1 MPSKSEEVKKLEP
14 IFTPYPAE
22 LKGEIINVGIK
33 KDPTFGIFIFG
44 MNGICVENEFI
55 QVTEVVPESP
65 AHICGVLPGD
75 IIVYIKQEC
84 VLGTWREDVLTLLD
98 SFSVGDTVNFQLC
111 RGYALQETMDSRI
124 YIVRGRD
131 PTNLFSSATRGG
143 AWHYVLVDKDKKE
156 DFQENIETGNLD
168 VADYGRILCSG
179 WGEYPPQD
187 VKVKMNEEYG
197 AKIEIHSHS

>member
-1 MPSKSEEVKKLEP
+1 MLLIVKRFVTCVIVSK
-14 IFTPYPAE
+14 II
-22 LKGEIINVGIK
+22 LK
-33 KDPTFGIFIFG
+33 
-44 MNGICVENEFI
+44 
-55 QVTEVVPESP
+55 
-65 AHICGVLPGD
+65 
-75 IIVYIKQEC
+75 C